1 MHTPTPS
8 TTDRPTVAPA
18 GGGLLF
24 SIWSS
29 QFGISLVYGAVPGVL
44 LALQI
49 ESLAGENKVA
59 TLSLFTLLGAIAA
72 LIAQPLAGMLSDRT
86 RTRLGSR
93 TPYVLGGSVVVAP
106 VLLAMGFTD
115 SLIVLGCLYLAS
127 EFVLSAAQGPLAAIL
142 PDRVPAARRGRFS
155 AGLGLGIMLG
165 SMGGTI
171 LGSLLADDLQL
182 AYMVLCVIP
191 LLLTMTR
198 VFIAKDADNRGVS
211 PTRRDTG
218 IRWWR
223 TFLVNPKTHPDFWWA
238 VGSRTLVYTGFF
250 IVQGYALYILS
261 DYVGAGGA
269 AVEYVGIAAAIAAI
283 GICLTAVP
291 AGLLSDRIG
300 RRKPFIVGATVVM
313 GAGLLIPL
321 AAPTVTGYLTMM
333 GIVALAFGC
342 FESVDTALVT
352 QVLPR
357 STSFAQ
363 DLGVTNVAAIA
374 PQILAPAL
382 AGAIVLTTGSFAV
395 IFPTATA
402 LVLAGGLLVIR
413 VRGVR

>member
-1 MHTPTPS
+1 MRTPTPPATEHS
-8 TTDRPTVAPA
+8 TASPA

-29 QFGISLVYGAVPGVL
+29 QFGISVVYGAVPGVL

-49 ESLAGENKVA
+49 EALAGEGKVA
-59 TLSLFTLLGAIAA
+59 ALSLFTLFGAIAA

-93 TPYVLGGSVVVAP
+93 TPYVLGGSAVVAP

-115 SLIVLGCLYLAS
+115 SLILLGCLYLTS
-127 EFVLSAAQGPLAAIL
+127 EFVLSAAQGPLAATL

-171 LGSLLADDLQL
+171 LGSSLADDLQL
-182 AYMVLCVIP
+182 AYITLSVIP
-191 LLLTMTR
+191 LLLTITR
-198 VFIAKDADNRGVS
+198 VFIARDPDNRAVTSS
-211 PTRRDTG
+211 PPNRGT
-218 IRWWR
+218 RWWT
-223 TFLVNPKTHPDFWWA
+223 TFLVNPKAHPDFWWA

-250 IVQGYALYILS
+250 IVQGYGLYILG
-261 DYVGAGGA
+261 DYVGAGSD
-269 AVEYVGIAAAIAAI
+269 AVEYVGIAAAIAAV

-300 RRKPFIVGATVVM
+300 SRKPFIVGATVVM
-313 GAGLLIPL
+313 GAGLLVPL
-321 AAPTVTGYLTMM
+321 VTPTVTGYLAMI

-342 FESVDTALVT
+342 FEAVDTALVT

-402 LVLAGGLLVIR
+402 LVIAGGLAVSR
-413 VRGVR
+413 VRTVR

>member
-1 MHTPTPS
+1 MKNPSPSVTVQPT
-8 TTDRPTVAPA
+8 A
-18 GGGLLF
+18 GIDLLL

-49 ESLAGENKVA
+49 ESLAGEDKVA
-59 TLSLFTLLGAIAA
+59 ILGLFTLLGAVAA

-93 TPYVLGGSVVVAP
+93 TPYVLGGSIVVAP
-106 VLLAMGFTD
+106 VLFAMGFAN
-115 SLIVLGCLYLAS
+115 SLLVLGCLYLVS

-142 PDRVPAARRGRFS
+142 PDRVPTVRRGRFS

-171 LGSLLADDLQL
+171 LGSFLADDLQL
-182 AYMVLCVIP
+182 AYAVLCVIP
-191 LLLTMTR
+191 LLMTMTR
-198 VFIAKDADNRGVS
+198 VFIAKDPDNRGTSVD
-211 PTRRDTG
+211 RRDAGT
-218 IRWWR
+218 RWWR
-223 TFLVNPKTHPDFWWA
+223 TFLVDPRTHPDFWWA
-238 VGSRTLVYTGFF
+238 VSSRALVYTGFF
-250 IVQGYALYILS
+250 IVQAYALYILS
-261 DYVGAGGA
+261 DYIGAGTA
-269 AVEYVGIAAAIAAI
+269 AVEYVGLAAAIAAI

-291 AGLLSDRIG
+291 AGLVSDRIG
-300 RRKPFIVGATVVM
+300 RRKPFIIGATIVM
-313 GAGLLIPL
+313 GGGFLIPIV
-321 AAPTVTGYLTMM
+321 APTVMGYLTMM
-333 GIVALAFGC
+333 GVVAFAFGC

-382 AGAIVLTTGSFAV
+382 AGAIVLTTGSFAI
-395 IFPTATA
+395 IFPTASA
-402 LVLAGGLLVIR
+402 LVVLGGLLVTR
-413 VRGVR
+413 VRTIR